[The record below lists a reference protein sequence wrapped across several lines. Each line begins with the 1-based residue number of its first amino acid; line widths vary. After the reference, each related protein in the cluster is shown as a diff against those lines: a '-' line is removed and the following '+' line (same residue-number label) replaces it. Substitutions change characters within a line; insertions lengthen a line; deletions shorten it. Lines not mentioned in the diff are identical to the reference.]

1 MASIYPFICRALVI
15 FRVIALNLVRA
26 AAAVDVIASSAAI
39 IAK

>member
-26 AAAVDVIASSAAI
+26 AVDVIASSAAI